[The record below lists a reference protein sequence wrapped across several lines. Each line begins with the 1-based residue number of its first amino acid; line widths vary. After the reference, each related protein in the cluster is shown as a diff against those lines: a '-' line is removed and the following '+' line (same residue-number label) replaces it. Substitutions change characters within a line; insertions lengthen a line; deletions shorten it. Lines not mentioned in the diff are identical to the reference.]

1 MAFAQPHRAAPV
13 WYRYGIRVIHRICSC
28 FSPSMAITPTLPEIK
43 TNSFVG
49 RTCPVVVSG
58 AARRQTRQHGAI

>member
-28 FSPSMAITPTLPEIK
+28 FSPSMAITPTLPRIE
-43 TNSFVG
+43 TNSFIARYQTAPGPQLG
-49 RTCPVVVSG
+49 RTICRTPAPG
-58 AARRQTRQHGAI
+58 